1 MQNNC
6 ILLEGKSNTV
16 DQLLSNKQVEYALSI
31 CSCSTPPCLMTT
43 SFIRRPVAVFPIPRD
58 TSYLITCMCRSLPTN
73 GSHFKINKTKLPKI
87 FLTVAAAKS
96 LDRGANDRVCNSCY
110 KYTYRAS
117 RNHKYLLFGQ
127 LKKKTQPST
136 VVVVW
141 CRYHRKNLHLTG
153 SVFLAWSFTPGLSHR
168 SATTTTT
175 TTFI

>member
-1 MQNNC
+1 MQYSPLFNDYIFYTKTC
-6 ILLEGKSNTV
+6 RRLPHSERH
-16 DQLLSNKQVEYALSI
+16 
-31 CSCSTPPCLMTT
+31 
-43 SFIRRPVAVFPIPRD
+43 FI
-58 TSYLITCMCRSLPTN
+58 SYHLQCHSSPTN

-96 LDRGANDRVCNSCY
+96 LDRGANNRVCNSCY

-175 TTFI
+175 TFI